1 MQIFGKCLEIS
12 TTYITI
18 VSKAALLTY
27 ASYAHTLNKIGPF
40 CEGIPVYPVL
50 TKVIIEKSRG
60 EGSLIGQDT
69 IENVSEPK
77 FFF

>member
-1 MQIFGKCLEIS
+1 MS

-40 CEGIPVYPVL
+40 CECIPVYPVL
-50 TKVIIEKSRG
+50 TLEHTTAAALRDGAWHNALNTYDCTVLSYY
-60 EGSLIGQDT
+60 
-69 IENVSEPK
+69 VSPFVK
-77 FFF
+77 QIL